1 MNKQFNDMDTKRNA
15 SKNKK
20 QNKAELSYL
29 HIDDGDVLQSVWL
42 RYDFF
47 QYPQPDRFILDYS
60 FNFLPHIW
68 VFILF
73 IFLLV

>member
-1 MNKQFNDMDTKRNA
+1 MDTRRNDFKNSKQDKR
-15 SKNKK
+15 K
-20 QNKAELSYL
+20 LSNRY
-29 HIDDGDVLQSVWL
+29 IDDSNVLQSVWL

>member
-1 MNKQFNDMDTKRNA
+1 MDTKRNDFKN
-15 SKNKK
+15 SKQDKRK
-20 QNKAELSYL
+20 LSNC
-29 HIDDGDVLQSVWL
+29 HIDDSNVLQSVWL

>member
-1 MNKQFNDMDTKRNA
+1 MDTRRNDFKNSKQDKR
-15 SKNKK
+15 K
-20 QNKAELSYL
+20 LSNY
-29 HIDDGDVLQSVWL
+29 HTDDSNVLQSVWL

-47 QYPQPDRFILDYS
+47 HYPQPDRFILDYS

>member
-1 MNKQFNDMDTKRNA
+1 MDTKRNDFKN
-15 SKNKK
+15 SKQDKRK
-20 QNKAELSYL
+20 LSNR
-29 HIDDGDVLQSVWL
+29 HIDDSNVFQSVWL

-73 IFLLV
+73 VFLLV

>member
-1 MNKQFNDMDTKRNA
+1 MDTKRNDFKN
-15 SKNKK
+15 SKQDKRK
-20 QNKAELSYL
+20 LSNY
-29 HIDDGDVLQSVWL
+29 HIDDSNVLQSVWL